1 MQIVIDIDTVD
12 YEYIKNGCFIP
23 IEIDNHI
30 YNAIRKGTPLP
41 KGHERLIEPNKLLQ
55 AMKNRD
61 ADNGGE
67 PLNAI
72 DRGYHLAVE
81 HLQIEIDHAPT
92 VIEADKE

>member
-1 MQIVIDIDTVD
+1 MQIVIDIPDE
-12 YEYIKNGCFIP
+12 EYDVVQNEKYHYIISHYIWEAVKNGVV
-23 IEIDNHI
+23 
-30 YNAIRKGTPLP
+30 LP
-41 KGHERLIEPNKLLQ
+41 KGHERLIEANKLLQ